1 MRGTCGSIGIAA
13 MTTMLARGA
22 QTHQAAIATH
32 LTPYDPAFQERLR
45 NISGALSLR
54 GGGSGA
60 TQQAL
65 ASIYGIVLRQSML
78 MSFIDNFRLLAFLSI
93 LCVPAALLF
102 KRVRAR
108 GGPSVAAH

>member
-1 MRGTCGSIGIAA
+1 
-13 MTTMLARGA
+13 MTTLLARGA

-32 LTPYDPAFQERLR
+32 LTPYDPAFQQRLQQ
-45 NISGALSLR
+45 IMGAVGLR
-54 GGGSGA
+54 GGGGGA
-60 TQQAL
+60 AQQAL
-65 ASIYGIVLRQSML
+65 ASVYGVVLRQSML
-78 MSFIDNFRLLAFLSI
+78 MSFIDNFRLLAGLSL